1 MNLLHFTIQKQQQ
14 QKKKTC
20 LQDYS
25 MCDFVF
31 TVIIPCCKM
40 DSLNVLE
47 IYINKIINNRV
58 KLWMLHAFFE
68 KNANNWCVWMFD
80 TFTTWLKL
88 LYTGLFL
95 TFLHGGHIPFNTVKK
110 SVLK

>member
-1 MNLLHFTIQKQQQ
+1 MHHFKHCNGFSINVEFVTFYYSKTTT
-14 QKKKTC
+14 KKKTC

-47 IYINKIINNRV
+47 IYINKIINNRI
-58 KLWMLHAFFE
+58 KL
-68 KNANNWCVWMFD
+68 
-80 TFTTWLKL
+80 
-88 LYTGLFL
+88 
-95 TFLHGGHIPFNTVKK
+95 
-110 SVLK
+110 